1 MTVRLQLFLKK
12 NIATVDTTTMLPIA
26 PRLLI
31 RGREGGAD
39 GGAEHHLGVESDEID
54 GIGKLTPPAL
64 EQDLLASS
72 LHRLLNRTCCVA
84 APPPPPAKETWRM
97 ARASRRC
104 QRGR

>member
-1 MTVRLQLFLKK
+1 MTVRLQLFFLK

-31 RGREGGAD
+31 RGRD

-72 LHRLLNRTCCVA
+72 LQRLLNRTCCVA